1 MPWTWSVPSSNRTV
15 LDYTTLDRTTLDRTV
30 ETSVIAMR
38 NERGNTAPKVLFRG
52 CRVADGTGAARF
64 RADVALAGGR
74 IAAVGDGAAG
84 FDADR
89 VVDASGLVLAP
100 GFIDMHAHSDL
111 ALLADKEH
119 LAKTSQGVTLE
130 VLGQDGLSYAPVDD
144 GALRQ
149 LRRQI
154 SGWHGDPARLD
165 WNWRTVGEY
174 LDRIDEG
181 SAVNAVYL
189 VPQGTLRMLCVGND
203 DRPATA
209 AELAAMRGLL
219 AEGLRDGATGMSS
232 GLTYPPGMYASTDEL
247 VDLCRVVAEYG
258 GYYSPHHRSYG
269 AGALAAYAEMI
280 EVSERSGCPL
290 HLAHATLNF
299 PVNTGRAA
307 DLLALIDD
315 AAARGVD
322 VTLDSYPYLP
332 GATTL
337 AALLP
342 SWAAVGGPDALTAR
356 LRDPAAR
363 ERMAADLEVHGSDGN
378 HGVPIDWS
386 AVRISGTRRAE
397 HGALAGLTVAEAAA
411 RRGRPPAQFC
421 FDLLLA
427 DDLGVSCLLL
437 VGNEENVRAI
447 LRHRAHLVGSDGL
460 LIGERPH
467 PRAWGTFPR
476 YLGHYVRE
484 EGLLTLEECVAQMT
498 GRAARRLGLTDR
510 GRVAAGLAADV
521 VLFDPEAVAD
531 RATFEQPR
539 RTAAGIPY
547 VLVNGEFVIDDGRRT
562 AAVPGRALRRGAQ
575 ARP

>member
-1 MPWTWSVPSSNRTV
+1 MESKGTDAAAQT
-15 LDYTTLDRTTLDRTV
+15 
-30 ETSVIAMR
+30 
-38 NERGNTAPKVLFRG
+38 VLFRG
-52 CRVADGTGAARF
+52 CEVVDGTGAPRF

-74 IAAVGDGAAG
+74 IAAVGADTAAG
-84 FDADR
+84 LDTDR

-111 ALLADKEH
+111 ALLADKEL

-144 GALRQ
+144 SALKQLRQ
-149 LRRQI
+149 QI
-154 SGWHGDPARLD
+154 SGWHGDPEELAWD
-165 WNWRTVGEY
+165 WRTVGEY

-181 SAVNAVYL
+181 CAVNAVYL
-189 VPQGTLRMLCVGND
+189 MPQGTLRMMCVGND

-209 AELAAMRGLL
+209 AELDAMRRML
-219 AEGLRDGATGMSS
+219 AEGLQQGAVGMSS
-232 GLTYPPGMYASTDEL
+232 GLTYTPGMYADTDEL
-247 VDLCRVVAEYG
+247 VELCRVVAEYG

-269 AGALAAYAEMI
+269 AGALEAYEEMI
-280 EVSERSGCPL
+280 RVSERSGCPL

-299 PVNTGRAA
+299 SVNTGRAP
-307 DLLALIDD
+307 DLLQLIDD
-315 AAARGVD
+315 ASARGVD
-322 VTLDSYPYLP
+322 ITLDSYPYLP

-342 SWAAVGGPDALTAR
+342 SWAASGGPDALVAR

-363 ERMAADLEVHGSDGN
+363 ERMAADLEIAGSDGC
-378 HGVPIDWS
+378 HGVAIDWS
-386 AVRISGTRRAE
+386 AIQISGTRHAANR
-397 HGALAGLTVAEAAA
+397 ALAGLSVAQAAA
-411 RRGRPPAQFC
+411 RSGKPPAQFC

-427 DDLGVSCLLL
+427 DDLGVSCLLH

-447 LRHRAHLVGSDGL
+447 LRHPAHLVGSDGL

-476 YLGHYVRE
+476 YLGHYVRD

-498 GRAARRLGLTDR
+498 GRAARRLGLSSR
-510 GRVAAGLAADV
+510 GRVAPGLVADV
-521 VLFDPEAVAD
+521 VLFDPETVAD

-539 RTAAGIPY
+539 RTATGIPY
-547 VLVNGEFVIDDGRRT
+547 VLVNGEFVIDGHRRT
-562 AAVPGRALRRGAQ
+562 SAAPGRALRRDAGR
-575 ARP
+575 RP

>member
-1 MPWTWSVPSSNRTV
+1 MESKDT
-15 LDYTTLDRTTLDRTV
+15 D
-30 ETSVIAMR
+30 
-38 NERGNTAPKVLFRG
+38 TAQAVLFRG
-52 CRVADGTGAARF
+52 CDVVDGTGAPRS
-64 RADVALAGGR
+64 RADVALANGK
-74 IAAVGDGAAG
+74 IAAVGEDAAH

-111 ALLADKEH
+111 ALLVDKEH

-130 VLGQDGLSYAPVDD
+130 VLGQDGLSYAPVDES
-144 GALRQ
+144 ALKQLRQ
-149 LRRQI
+149 QI
-154 SGWHGDPARLD
+154 SGWHGDPEELD

-181 SAVNAVYL
+181 CAVNAVYL
-189 VPQGTLRMLCVGND
+189 MPQGTLRMLCVGND

-209 AELAAMRGLL
+209 SELDAMRRLL
-219 AEGLRDGATGMSS
+219 AEGLQQGAAGMSS
-232 GLTYPPGMYASTDEL
+232 GLTYTPGMYADTDEL
-247 VDLCRVVAEYG
+247 IELCRVVAGHG

-269 AGALAAYAEMI
+269 VGAMEAYEEMI
-280 EVSERSGCPL
+280 RVSERSGCPL

-299 PVNTGRAA
+299 SVNAGRAP
-307 DLLALIDD
+307 DLLELIDE
-315 AAARGVD
+315 ASARGVD
-322 VTLDSYPYLP
+322 ITLDSYPYLP

-342 SWAAVGGPDALTAR
+342 SWAAIGGPDALTAR
-356 LRDPAAR
+356 LRDPAVRA
-363 ERMAADLEVHGSDGN
+363 RMAADLEVTGSDGC
-378 HGVPIDWS
+378 HGVPIDW
-386 AVRISGTRRAE
+386 AAIQISGTRHASN
-397 HGALAGLTVAEAAA
+397 GALAGLSVAEAAA
-411 RRGRPPAQFC
+411 RAGKPPAQFC

-427 DDLGVSCLLL
+427 DDLGVSCLLH
-437 VGNEENVRAI
+437 VGNEENVRTI

-484 EGLLTLEECVAQMT
+484 EGLLSLEECVAQMT

-510 GRVAAGLAADV
+510 GGVAPGLAADV
-521 VLFDPEAVAD
+521 VLFDPETVAD

-539 RTAAGIPY
+539 RTATGIPY
-547 VLVNGEFVIDDGRRT
+547 VLVNGEFVIDEHRRT
-562 AAVPGRALRRGAQ
+562 QATPGRALRRGAE
-575 ARP
+575 RRNP

>member
-1 MPWTWSVPSSNRTV
+1 MATE
-15 LDYTTLDRTTLDRTV
+15 TTD
-30 ETSVIAMR
+30 
-38 NERGNTAPKVLFRG
+38 NTVLFRG
-52 CRVADGTGAARF
+52 CEVVDGTGAPRS

-74 IAAVGDGAAG
+74 IAAVGEAAAG
-84 FDADR
+84 IGADR
-89 VVDASGLVLAP
+89 IVDASGLVLCP

-111 ALLADKEH
+111 ALLADKRH

-144 GALRQ
+144 SALKQLRQ
-149 LRRQI
+149 QI
-154 SGWHGDPARLD
+154 SGWHGDPPELAWD
-165 WNWRTVGEY
+165 WRTVGEY

-203 DRPATA
+203 DRPATS
-209 AELAAMRGLL
+209 AELDSMRRLL
-219 AEGLRDGATGMSS
+219 TEGLEQGAVGMSS
-232 GLTYPPGMYASTDEL
+232 GLTYTPGMYADTDEL
-247 VDLCRVVAEYG
+247 VELCRVVAEYG

-269 AGALAAYAEMI
+269 AGAMAAYAEMI
-280 EVSERSGCPL
+280 EVSARSGCPL

-299 PVNTGRAA
+299 PVNEGRAA
-307 DLLALIDD
+307 DLLRLIDD
-315 AAARGVD
+315 AASRGVD

-342 SWAAVGGPDALTAR
+342 SWAASGGPDALTER

-363 ERMAADLEVHGSDGN
+363 DRMAADLEVTGSDGC

-386 AVRISGTRRAE
+386 AIQISGTRRPE
-397 HGALAGLTVAEAAA
+397 NSALAGLSVAEAAA
-411 RRGRPPAQFC
+411 RAGRPPAQFC
-421 FDLLLA
+421 FDLLLD
-427 DDLGVSCLLL
+427 DDLGVSCLLH

-447 LRHRAHLVGSDGL
+447 LRHPAHLVGSDGL
-460 LIGERPH
+460 LVGERPH

-498 GRAARRLGLTDR
+498 GRAARRLGLADR
-510 GRVAAGLAADV
+510 GRVAPGLAADV
-521 VLFDPEAVAD
+521 VLFDPETIAD

-562 AAVPGRALRRGAQ
+562 AAVPGRALRRGAT
-575 ARP
+575 RPGSRRRGEEGS